1 MKTKKIMSFLLTLLI
16 VCPVIYGQKNVD
28 QLFKEFSNTKGVD
41 RVNVGKFTFKFAS
54 LFSDVMGV
62 NGVEVLSFE
71 DCEQSVKDRLNR
83 EIASFKDE
91 KFETLISANEG
102 KERTKVLV
110 RIKDE
115 TIKEIIVLTTG
126 DDPAMIRIKGNIKSS
141 DIDKVINENKS
152 GK

>member
-1 MKTKKIMSFLLTLLI
+1 MKTKKILLILLALLI
-16 VCPVIYGQKNVD
+16 VCPVIYSQKSVD
-28 QLFKEFSNTKGVD
+28 QLFKEFSNAKGVD
-41 RVNVGKFTFKFAS
+41 HVNVGKFTFKFAS
-54 LFSDVMGV
+54 LFTDVMGV

-71 DCEQSVKDRLNR
+71 GCEQSVKDKLNR
-83 EIASFKDE
+83 EIVSFKDE
-91 KFETLISANEG
+91 NFETMISANEG

-110 RIKDE
+110 KIKDE

-126 DDPAMIRIKGNIKSS
+126 NDPAMIRIKGNIKPS